1 MAEAL
6 EGVIRKHLGRLQLPE
21 RCYSYVAGIILDDPP
36 RNTSELLDLV
46 GDFIRDGCELSEDEI
61 KAQAKAI
68 MEDVTSLGVTSHEPV
83 SKLVAEMLPEPLS
96 LRAVGYKDNEI
107 IDPFLGIPKANVNFN
122 QQRKGPKKK
131 ASKRPDEGETKVS
144 EMKSLPPVRVYRSR
158 GEGKERDIIVDRFT
172 IIVAGKALLENAQLK
187 LSWGHKY
194 GLIGRNGIGKT
205 TLLRALAAGEIEKQP
220 KGMNILYVEQEVEPT
235 NQTVIE
241 ALLETDVE
249 RTDLLERER
258 IAEAADDADALQEIY
273 AKLEEIEA
281 SSAEARA
288 AGILAGLGFT
298 ESMITRPLMHL
309 SGGWRRRVAL
319 ARALYVKPDIL
330 LLDEPTNHL
339 DLETV
344 LWLENFLKG
353 WTGTLVLVSHARDF
367 LNQVI
372 TDVMHLSN
380 QQLEYYRGNYDE
392 FDQARSERILTLKRA
407 SAAQK
412 KKVDHIQDFI
422 NRFRCNAKR
431 AALVQSRIKSLNRME
446 LVDDVLED
454 PMCSFLFMPPETV
467 APPLLRIDDGAFSYP
482 DSEPL
487 LKDINFGVDSN
498 SRIALLGRNGEG
510 KSTLLKLLIGSL
522 ELTTGTQQRNRRI
535 RVSMFAQHQTD
546 DLDLRLSALEH
557 LSLTFANQTAENLR
571 NHLGSFGLSG
581 NLALLPMH
589 LLSGGQKARVAFATA
604 AFHQPHVMLLDE
616 PTNHL
621 DIDAVNALIMAL
633 HAFSVSFIQGGLV
646 VVSHDMHFIQS
657 LCEELWVIRGG
668 RVKRFRGDAADYRR
682 SLIRS

>member
-1 MAEAL
+1 MSEGEAL
-6 EGVIRKHLGRLQLPE
+6 EGVVRKHLGRLQLPE
-21 RCYSYVAGIILDDPP
+21 RCYSYIAGIISDDPP
-36 RNTSELLDLV
+36 RNEAELHDLI
-46 GDFIRDGCELSEDEI
+46 GDFMRDGCELTDQEI
-61 KAQAKAI
+61 TAEVKVMLKEI
-68 MEDVTSLGVTSHEPV
+68 VGLGIISNEPV
-83 SKLVAEMLPEPLS
+83 VKLVAEKLPVPLT
-96 LRAVGYKDNEI
+96 LRDVGYNDSDI

-122 QQRKGPKKK
+122 KQRKGPKKK
-131 ASKRPDEGETKVS
+131 APRKPDEGETKLP
-144 EMKSLPPVRVYRSR
+144 ELRSLPPVRVYRSQ
-158 GEGKERDIIVDRFT
+158 GEEKVRDIVVDRFS

-220 KGMNILYVEQEVEPT
+220 KGMNILYVEQEVDPT
-235 NQTVIE
+235 DQTVIE

-249 RTDLLERER
+249 RTDLLEREK
-258 IAEAADDADALQEIY
+258 IAEAASDTVALQEIY
-273 AKLEEIEA
+273 EKLEEIEA
-281 SSAEARA
+281 SSAESRA
-288 AGILAGLGFT
+288 ASILAGLGFT
-298 ESMITRPLMHL
+298 EQMQTRPLMHL

-319 ARALYVKPDIL
+319 ARALYAKPDIL

-353 WTGTLVLVSHARDF
+353 WQGTLVLVSHARDF

-372 TDVMHLSN
+372 TDCMHLYS
-380 QQLEYYRGNYDE
+380 QQLEYYKGNYDE
-392 FDQARSERILTLKRA
+392 FERSRAERLLNQRRA
-407 SAAQK
+407 AAAQK
-412 KKVDHIQDFI
+412 KKIDHIQEFV

-431 AALVQSRIKSLNRME
+431 AALVQSRIKALNRMD
-446 LVDDVLED
+446 LVEDVLED
-454 PMCSFLFMPPETV
+454 PMCSFLFMPPDV
-467 APPLLRIDDGAFSYP
+467 VSPPLLRIDDGAFAYP
-482 DSEPL
+482 DCAPL
-487 LKDINFGVDSN
+487 LEDINFGVDCN

-510 KSTLLKLLIGSL
+510 KSTLLKLLIGTLDLSS
-522 ELTTGTQQRNRRI
+522 GSQIRNRRI

-557 LSLTFANQTAENLR
+557 LSTTFPNQTAEALR

-581 NLALLPMH
+581 NLALLPMY

-621 DIDAVNALIMAL
+621 DIDAVHALIMAL
-633 HAFSVSFIQGGLV
+633 HAFSGGLV

-668 RVKRFRGDAADYRR
+668 KVKRFRGDAADYRR

>member
-6 EGVIRKHLGRLQLPE
+6 EGVVRKHIRKLQLPE
-21 RCYSYVAGIILDDPP
+21 RCYSYIAGIIMDDPP
-36 RNTSELLDLV
+36 RNDAELNDLI
-46 GDFIRDGCELSEDEI
+46 GDFMRDGCEMSDQEI
-61 KAQAKAI
+61 KTEIQALLK
-68 MEDVTSLGVTSHEPV
+68 EVTALGIISNEPV
-83 SKLVAEMLPEPLS
+83 VKLVAERLPNPLT
-96 LRAVGYKDNEI
+96 LRAVGYGDNDI

-122 QQRKGPKKK
+122 KQRKGLKKK
-131 ASKRPDEGETKVS
+131 APKRVDEGETKLP
-144 EMKSLPPVRVYRSR
+144 ELRSLPPVRVYRSQ
-158 GEGKERDIIVDRFT
+158 GEGRERDIIVDRFS
-172 IIVAGKALLENAQLK
+172 IIVAGKALIENAQLK

-220 KGMNILYVEQEVEPT
+220 KGMNILYVEQEVDPSQ
-235 NQTVIE
+235 QTVIE
-241 ALLETDVE
+241 ALLETDIE
-249 RTDLLERER
+249 RTELLARERE
-258 IAEAADDADALQEIY
+258 AEAAGDMDALQEIY
-273 AKLEEIEA
+273 EKLEEIEA
-281 SSAEARA
+281 SSAESRA
-288 AGILAGLGFT
+288 ATILAGLGFT
-298 ESMITRPLMHL
+298 EQMQTRPLLHL

-344 LWLENFLKG
+344 LWLENFLKS

-372 TDVMHLSN
+372 GDVIHLHS

-392 FDQARSERILTLKRA
+392 FERSRSERLLNIHRA
-407 SAAQK
+407 AAAQK
-412 KKVDHIQDFI
+412 KKVDHIQEFI

-446 LVDDVLED
+446 LVEDVLED

-467 APPLLRIDDGAFSYP
+467 SPPLLRIDDGTFSYP
-482 DSEPL
+482 DCEPL
-487 LKDINFGVDSN
+487 MADINFGVDSN

-510 KSTLLKLLIGSL
+510 KSTLLKLLMGNL
-522 ELTTGTQQRNRRI
+522 ELSSGSQIRNRRI

-557 LSLTFANQTAENLR
+557 LSITFPSQTGETLR

-581 NLALLPMH
+581 NLALLPMY

-621 DIDAVNALIMAL
+621 DIDAVHALIMAL
-633 HAFSVSFIQGGLV
+633 HAFSVS
-646 VVSHDMHFIQS
+646 S
-657 LCEELWVIRGG
+657 
-668 RVKRFRGDAADYRR
+668 
-682 SLIRS
+682 